1 MSKHDP
7 KVTLRQITDYALRA
21 QELCAQNE
29 LPAILTDWHKRLA
42 FERVMEV
49 LGEAVKR
56 WETTLSLKWIAQRLP
71 MGSWTCVS
79 NLLNERSRH
88 RSPS

>member
-7 KVTLRQITDYALRA
+7 KVILRQITDYALPA

-42 FERVMEV
+42 FS
-49 LGEAVKR
+49 A
-56 WETTLSLKWIAQRLP
+56 
-71 MGSWTCVS
+71 
-79 NLLNERSRH
+79 
-88 RSPS
+88 